1 MDNMKIP
8 EDLYG
13 INDMVKADC
22 GDCKGCFS
30 CCQGMGESILLDPWD
45 IHQLKSNLHRSFEEL
60 LKKEVELN
68 ISEGMILPN
77 LKMQGREELCGFLN
91 AEKRCSIH
99 SFRPGLC
106 RLFPL
111 GRQYQDDK
119 LSYFLLSD
127 ACIREKRSKVKV
139 KKWLGVPQIK
149 DYQQI
154 LIKWHEFRKE
164 FAQAGI
170 NADAG
175 IAKSRNLFVLSQ
187 MYEKDFT
194 AAEFYKEFEERLL
207 TVREGLGL

>member
-1 MDNMKIP
+1 M
-8 EDLYG
+8 EDRLYE

-45 IHQLKSNLHRSFEEL
+45 IHQLKNNLHKSFEEL
-60 LKKEVELN
+60 LKSEVELN

-77 LKMQGREELCGFLN
+77 LKMQGEEELCGFLN
-91 AEKRCSIH
+91 EEKRCGIH

-119 LSYFLLSD
+119 LFYFLLKD
-127 ACIREKRSKVKV
+127 ACTRENRGKVKV
-139 KKWLGVPQIK
+139 KKWLGVPKIR
-149 DYQQI
+149 DYQQF
-154 LIKWHEFRKE
+154 LIKWHGFRKE
-164 FAQAGI
+164 FAGTGI
-170 NADAG
+170 KDAG
-175 IAKSRNLFVLSQ
+175 IAKSRNLFVLNQ

-194 AAEFYKEFEERLL
+194 AGEFYEEFEERMLA
-207 TVREGLGL
+207 VRAGLGL